1 MLFYQER
8 KCGRY
13 FQALLIV
20 ELCYELFHIIFSRS
34 KINLGQI
41 FLSQADSL
49 FSLYPNPNS

>member
-20 ELCYELFHIIFSRS
+20 ELCYELFHIMYHRS
-34 KINLGQI
+34 KFNLGLI
-41 FLSQADSL
+41 FLTQADSL
-49 FSLYPNPNS
+49 FSLSPSANS